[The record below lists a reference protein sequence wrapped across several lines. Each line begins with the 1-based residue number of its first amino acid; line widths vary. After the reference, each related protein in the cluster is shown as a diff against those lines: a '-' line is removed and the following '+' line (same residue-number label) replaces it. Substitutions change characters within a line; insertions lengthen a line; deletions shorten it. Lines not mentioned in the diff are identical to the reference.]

1 VRNAGLAGDVSLGN
15 ARINFFEKLFRDNY
29 PGIINFIL
37 GTVASQD
44 EWKQKRHLV
53 AFWANGPAPTA
64 QDLLPAGFKVGMCLD
79 ESNEELSMSSIPG
92 EQIHFY
98 SQQVKDAALAV
109 LATTANVPGQVV
121 STLVFDEDAEIDAK
135 DGSSPLRIQDGT
147 ITAYLYPVTV
157 PTRSVQYAVL
167 YKTYPMPNGQDFYGI
182 RKVPYSISRV
192 MRFWNSCDGFG
203 NVRVMAYLVVFR
215 PSISRRRRSK
225 ESRSSP
231 ALSVSPPAPWSTA
244 PLFPCRSKTRHGAPA
259 SRGCLFPAAGDSRVR
274 IHPLSFLP

>member
-121 STLVFDEDAEIDAK
+121 STLVFDSRMEPLPPISTPSLFPRGA
-135 DGSSPLRIQDGT
+135 SS
-147 ITAYLYPVTV
+147 
-157 PTRSVQYAVL
+157 TRSY
-167 YKTYPMPNGQDFYGI
+167 I
-182 RKVPYSISRV
+182 RPIPCPTGRIS
-192 MRFWNSCDGFG
+192 
-203 NVRVMAYLVVFR
+203 MASAR
-215 PSISRRRRSK
+215 CP
-225 ESRSSP
+225 
-231 ALSVSPPAPWSTA
+231 TA
-244 PLFPCRSKTRHGAPA
+244 
-259 SRGCLFPAAGDSRVR
+259 FPA
-274 IHPLSFLP
+274 